1 MEAVKKKQLEAQLD
15 AAEKLFAAGDLRKAK
30 MHVDMAVAM
39 DRSGACP
46 EAQRAR
52 AAYRVLAAANSN
64 KADHYGVLSVAAP
77 PGGRPTKESHDA
89 VKAQHKALCDAFEAD
104 GKASAA
110 VAGALKLVKQ
120 AFAALTDIRKNE
132 GAVPGA
138 ARAAA
143 PARHRLPPLL
153 PVPRPKAKAAAAPVR
168 VVVVGE
174 RQAAAD
180 YPPAAAAFVDEPVA
194 PEQKVH
200 GVVADEEE
208 EEDYYAGGG
217 GRGGR
222 R

>member
-1 MEAVKKKQLEAQLD
+1 MEAVKKKQLQAQLE
-15 AAEKLFAAGDLRKAK
+15 AADILFAAGDLRRAK

-64 KADHYGVLSVAAP
+64 KADHYGVLGVAAP

-104 GKASAA
+104 KSSAA

-153 PVPRPKAKAAAAPVR
+153 PVPRPKARPAAAPVR
-168 VVVVGE
+168 VVLVGE
-174 RQAAAD
+174 QQVAAD
-180 YPPAAAAFVDEPVA
+180 YPAAAAFVDEPVA

-200 GVVADEEE
+200 GVVANEEEE

>member
-1 MEAVKKKQLEAQLD
+1 ADRSIARTRASGLTQGEPAIDSSQLTARQQTMEAVKKKQLE

-64 KADHYGVLSVAAP
+64 KGDHYGVLGVAAP

-89 VKAQHKALCDAFEAD
+89 VKTQHKALCDAFEAD
-104 GKASAA
+104 KSSAA

-132 GAVPGA
+132 GAVPG
-138 ARAAA
+138 
-143 PARHRLPPLL
+143 
-153 PVPRPKAKAAAAPVR
+153 
-168 VVVVGE
+168 
-174 RQAAAD
+174 
-180 YPPAAAAFVDEPVA
+180 
-194 PEQKVH
+194 
-200 GVVADEEE
+200 
-208 EEDYYAGGG
+208 
-217 GRGGR
+217 
-222 R
+222 